1 VKDKIVTGFATV
13 LAAIVLVVVFILTVL
28 VIMFGGQYV
37 YETFGVGGL
46 TLLSVCVGAFIIAA
60 AKD

>member
-1 VKDKIVTGFATV
+1 MKNKIVTGLVTV
-13 LAAIVLVVVFILTVL
+13 LAAIITVAVFIVTIFA
-28 VIMFGGQYV
+28 IMFGGQYV
-37 YETFGVGGL
+37 YETFGIGGL

>member
-1 VKDKIVTGFATV
+1 MKDKIVTGFATV

>member
-1 VKDKIVTGFATV
+1 MKDKIVTGFATV
-13 LAAIVLVVVFILTVL
+13 LAAIVLVVVFVLTVL

>member
-1 VKDKIVTGFATV
+1 MKDKIVTGFATV
-13 LAAIVLVVVFILTVL
+13 LSAIIVVVVFVLTIL
-28 VIMFGGQYV
+28 VIMLGGQYV